1 MPISIKD
8 TVEKYFN
15 QTVKE
20 LIENYDKLGLRAS
33 GRYARELKSVVTASG
48 TKITAQIIGPVQ
60 SYYMEQGRGP
70 NKDRSHQSVKNLGWH
85 LKQWVADKGIDVN
98 PYAAAHKIVN
108 EGIKVPNPFN
118 PGGVISD
125 VIDDKWFDN
134 LYDLLKFDIVEDIRS
149 DVLTQFKK

>member
-1 MPISIKD
+1 MPINITD
-8 TVEKYFN
+8 TVEKYFD
-15 QTVKE
+15 QTVKQ

-33 GRYARELKSVVTASG
+33 GRYAKELKSIVTQQG
-48 TKITAQIIGPVQ
+48 TRITAQIIGPAE

-70 NKDRSHQSVKNLGWH
+70 NKDRSHQAVKNLGMI
-85 LKQWVADKGIDVN
+85 LEQWVVDKGIDVN

-125 VIDDKWFDN
+125 VIDDQWFDD

-149 DVLTQFKK
+149 DVLTQFKA